1 MKTLADYT
9 PEQLEQAIALKKQ
22 IAILEARLAALSG
35 TDRIHHRRA
44 AKEIAASSR
53 KVSAKKPGRNMSAAG
68 RAKIA
73 AAMKARWAKAKAK
86 GKNRL
91 S

>member
-22 IAILEARLAALSG
+22 IAALEARLATLSG
-35 TDRIHHRRA
+35 TDRINHRRA
-44 AKEIAASSR
+44 PTQVTTSTRSISPKKAKR
-53 KVSAKKPGRNMSAAG
+53 KMSPEG

-86 GKNRL
+86 GKKSL
-91 S
+91 T